1 MIKFKEKL
9 LYKYLN
15 EEHLNE
21 LERKK
26 FNEYVDKTNIFTYC
40 RCENEKH
47 LLNKNYIKWSEIKIK
62 RLNSELSK
70 DKNIMKF
77 LNETHK

>member
-26 FNEYVDKTNIFTYC
+26 FNEYVDKIYTLESI
-40 RCENEKH
+40 NE
-47 LLNKNYIKWSEIKIK
+47 LIRDYKN
-62 RLNSELSK
+62 
-70 DKNIMKF
+70 
-77 LNETHK
+77 